1 MVVVRWFTVIKLGVL
16 LSGSGTNL
24 QAIIDAID
32 NKTLDAEI
40 TLVVSSRS
48 DAYGLKRAE
57 KAGIQTLTMSKEIY
71 KEPILADEIIATSL
85 ENAGVNYVVMA
96 GYMRMVHAPILQTF
110 PNKVINIHPALLPS
124 FPGAHGIQDAYDRG
138 VKVTGVTIHFANEI
152 YDQGPIIA
160 QRTLAIK
167 EDWDVEVLEE
177 HIHEIEHELYPETLQ
192 LISEGRVHVNEH
204 NTVDIN

>member
-1 MVVVRWFTVIKLGVL
+1 MIKLGVL

-85 ENAGVNYVVMA
+85 ENAGVDYVVMA

-138 VKVTGVTIHFANEI
+138 VKVTGVTIHFANEK

-160 QRTLAIK
+160 QRALAIK
-167 EDWDVEVLEE
+167 EDWDVDVLEE

-204 NTVDIN
+204 NTVDID

>member
-85 ENAGVNYVVMA
+85 ENAGVDYVVMA

-138 VKVTGVTIHFANEI
+138 VKVTGVTIHFANEK

-160 QRTLAIK
+160 QRALAIK
-167 EDWDVEVLEE
+167 EDWDVDVLEE

-204 NTVDIN
+204 NTVDID